1 MQVHGQSPV
10 NQTQQVLRA
19 AVTQGGPRPSS
30 SKKRA
35 DGVNYP
41 NINTNSQMQHM
52 DSSPQQK
59 GTSYKS
65 TTMPMNSLDKSGHMQ
80 AS

>member
-1 MQVHGQSPV
+1 
-10 NQTQQVLRA
+10 
-19 AVTQGGPRPSS
+19 
-30 SKKRA
+30 
-35 DGVNYP
+35 
-41 NINTNSQMQHM
+41 M